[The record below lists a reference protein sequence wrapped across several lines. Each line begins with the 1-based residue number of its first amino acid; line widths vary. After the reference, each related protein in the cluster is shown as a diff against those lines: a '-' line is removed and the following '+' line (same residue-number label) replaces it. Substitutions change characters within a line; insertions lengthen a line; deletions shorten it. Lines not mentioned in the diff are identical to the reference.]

1 MKKRYLVL
9 FLICILLS
17 SMVLPACG
25 GGGDSDEVGVGGL
38 SDVTLWGMPGTE
50 KVYQNIDKIAN
61 TTKIIKRTQK

>member
-17 SMVLPACG
+17 SMALPACDRG
-25 GGGDSDEVGVGGL
+25 NSDEGGVSGL

-50 KVYQNIDKIAN
+50 KVYQNIDRN
-61 TTKIIKRTQK
+61 SEY